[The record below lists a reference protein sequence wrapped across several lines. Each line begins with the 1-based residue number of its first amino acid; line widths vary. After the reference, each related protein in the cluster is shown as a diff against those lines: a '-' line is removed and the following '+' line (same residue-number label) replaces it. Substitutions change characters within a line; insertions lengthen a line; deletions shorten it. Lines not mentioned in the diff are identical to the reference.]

1 MAHRARPSRLERLW
15 RDYSLSLVVG
25 LMFLASFVLH
35 AVFGWWQYAAD
46 QANLGKEATLWGS
59 DGYAVYFGEWTFQ
72 NWQSEFLEV
81 LVLIVL
87 TSFLIHKGSHES
99 KDSQDRLEAKV
110 DRIEA
115 KVDRL
120 TEQSEQSLDKAG

>member
-1 MAHRARPSRLERLW
+1 MSRMPASRLGRLW
-15 RDYSLSLVVG
+15 RDYSLSLVLG
-25 LMFLASFVLH
+25 AMFLASFVLH

-46 QANLGKEATLWGS
+46 QATAGSTATLWGPS
-59 DGYAVYFGEWTFQ
+59 GFVIYFGEWTFQ

-87 TSFLIHKGSHES
+87 TSFLVHKGSHES
-99 KDSQDRLEAKV
+99 KDSQDRLEAKI
-110 DRIEA
+110 DRIEQ

-120 TEQSEQSLDKAG
+120 AAESERPLKRAG